1 MLTDLCVIM
10 LIAAVTSLIFKLL
23 RQPVVLGYI
32 VAGIIIGPY
41 VIGDSWISN
50 EESVETWGE
59 IGVLFLLF
67 AMGLE
72 FSFKK
77 LLQMGSTALIA
88 AGVIVVGMMG
98 TGFLTG
104 RLMGWNE
111 MNSLFL
117 GGMICMSST
126 TIVFKALDDMGLRS
140 QKFAKIC
147 FSILVVEDIFA
158 IILMVLLSSIAT
170 SRNFEGQTL
179 AFEVVKLMAYLILWF
194 FLGIVI
200 LPTFLRL
207 FRKHMSDELLT
218 ILSVGLCLGMVL
230 GLITCLFRL
239 SNLRVMRF
247 LAGVYIWII
256 RGTPMLVQALII
268 HFGIPQV
275 VNLILR
281 AMADGGDFQKFT
293 FTAFASGVITLTLN
307 AGAYLSEIF
316 RGGIQAVPVGQSEAA
331 RSLGMTGFG
340 TMMKIV
346 LPQAFKIVIPS
357 LVNQFIIT
365 IKDTSILSIIGL
377 AELVNKA
384 KVYVGSTYQYME
396 TYLFVAVCYL
406 VFTSLL
412 MLLSRFVEKKLK
424 YAKK

>member
-1 MLTDLCVIM
+1 MD
-10 LIAAVTSLIFKLL
+10 
-23 RQPVVLGYI
+23 
-32 VAGIIIGPY
+32 
-41 VIGDSWISN
+41 
-50 EESVETWGE
+50 
-59 IGVLFLLF
+59 F
-67 AMGLE
+67 ARMFE
-72 FSFKK
+72 
-77 LLQMGSTALIA
+77 
-88 AGVIVVGMMG
+88 
-98 TGFLTG
+98 
-104 RLMGWNE
+104 
-111 MNSLFL
+111 
-117 GGMICMSST
+117 
-126 TIVFKALDDMGLRS
+126 KA
-140 QKFAKIC
+140 
-147 FSILVVEDIFA
+147 
-158 IILMVLLSSIAT
+158 T
-170 SRNFEGQTL
+170 P
-179 AFEVVKLMAYLILWF
+179 LILAGFW
-194 FLGIVI
+194 
-200 LPTFLRL
+200 
-207 FRKHMSDELLT
+207 LT
-218 ILSVGLCLGMVL
+218 IRISIISLCLGMIL

-239 SNLRVMRF
+239 SRLRVMRF

-281 AMADGGDFQKFT
+281 ALADGGDIKKFT

-316 RGGIQAVPVGQSEAA
+316 RSGIQAVPVGQSEAA
-331 RSLGMTGFG
+331 RSLGMTAAG

-424 YAKK
+424 YSNK